1 MKVTKWKKTW
11 AEAQSSLNFWSQ
23 EDGDLAKETRG
34 RGREEEGRG
43 GGRESQTK
51 GQSTREMA

>member
-1 MKVTKWKKTW
+1 MKIMKWKKTW
-11 AEAQSSLNFWSQ
+11 AEAQTSLNFWSQ
-23 EDGDLAKETRG
+23 EDGDLAKETRE
-34 RGREEEGRG
+34 RGGGGEGRG